1 MPPTQSQ
8 LTDAIADAVRKAVTK
23 LFSEHPGRF
32 YYCSL
37 VTTGE
42 AHAPQLSAWSE
53 EALREAARSEHDPDS
68 ALEELKWSYADSPFC
83 GYGEEHFAEVLQ
95 LFAER
100 PRMDPDDL
108 KAWEAE
114 WQSRVDAMEAALSLL
129 DGEGLFGRGA
139 ARSQIVINVE
149 VAPPD
154 STNTE
159 RAVRLNPPEAV
170 RTWLSEAAEGPVG
183 P

>member
-1 MPPTQSQ
+1 
-8 LTDAIADAVRKAVTK
+8 
-23 LFSEHPGRF
+23 
-32 YYCSL
+32 
-37 VTTGE
+37 
-42 AHAPQLSAWSE
+42 
-53 EALREAARSEHDPDS
+53 
-68 ALEELKWSYADSPFC
+68 
-83 GYGEEHFAEVLQ
+83 
-95 LFAER
+95 
-100 PRMDPDDL
+100 
-108 KAWEAE
+108 
-114 WQSRVDAMEAALSLL
+114 LL

-170 RTWLSEAAEGPVG
+170 GTWLAEAAEGPVG